1 MRATARNQWLVL
13 LVLLAGALAPRW
25 LEGQESTKSEAA
37 FRQLRS
43 LVGDWQGVYEG
54 TPIKVRYTVT
64 ADGSA
69 LMLVEQ
75 PGDSA
80 AMVTMFTV
88 DGDHLIATHYCS
100 ARNQPQMVTG
110 TPGNLENSI
119 TFSLVRV
126 TGLKTPEDWHN
137 TGLTVRQDD
146 ADHLTHQWTYVYK
159 GTSGTRVFHFAR
171 LK

>member
-13 LVLLAGALAPRW
+13 LVLLALAPRW
-25 LEGQESTKSEAA
+25 LEGQESAKSEAA

-54 TPIKVRYTVT
+54 TPIKVRYSVT

-75 PGDSA
+75 PGDSSS
-80 AMVTMFTV
+80 MITMFSI
-88 DGDHLIATHYCS
+88 DGDHLLATHYCS

-110 TPGNLENSI
+110 TPGNLENGI
-119 TFSLVRV
+119 TFSLARV

-146 ADHLTHQWTYVYK
+146 NGHLTHQWTYLYK
-159 GTSGTRVFHFAR
+159 GSSGMRVFHFAR
-171 LK
+171 MK

>member
-1 MRATARNQWLVL
+1 MRGTARNQWLAL
-13 LVLLAGALAPRW
+13 LVLLVVALPARW
-25 LEGQESTKSEAA
+25 LEAQETIKSEAA
-37 FRQLRS
+37 FSQLRS

-54 TPIKVRYTVT
+54 TPIKVRYSVT

-69 LMLVEQ
+69 IMLVEQ

-80 AMVTMFTV
+80 AMVTMFTI

-110 TPGNLENSI
+110 TPGTIEKGL
-119 TFSLVRV
+119 TFSLLRV

-137 TGLTVRQDD
+137 TGLTVRQEDP
-146 ADHLTHQWTYVYK
+146 DHLTHQWTYAYK
-159 GTSGTRVFHFAR
+159 GSSGTRVFRFAR
-171 LK
+171 VK

>member
-1 MRATARNQWLVL
+1 MRTSARNQWLL
-13 LVLLAGALAPRW
+13 LVILFAAPLAPQP
-25 LEGQESTKSEAA
+25 LGAQESASSEAA
-37 FRQLRS
+37 FKQLRS
-43 LVGDWQGVYEG
+43 LVGDWQGIYEG
-54 TPIKVRYTVT
+54 TPVKVRYSVT

-75 PGDSA
+75 PGDST

-88 DGDHLIATHYCS
+88 DGNHLIATHYCS

-110 TPGNLENSI
+110 AANNLEQGI
-119 TFSLVRV
+119 TFSLLRV

-146 ADHLTHQWTYVYK
+146 PDHLTHQWSYVYK
-159 GTSGTRVFHFAR
+159 GKSGTRVFHFTR
-171 LK
+171 TR

>member
-1 MRATARNQWLVL
+1 MRGTTRNEWLAVLVL
-13 LVLLAGALAPRW
+13 LVVALPCRW
-25 LEGQESTKSEAA
+25 LDAQETIKSEAA

-54 TPIKVRYTVT
+54 TPIKVRYSVT

-69 LMLVEQ
+69 IMLAEQ

-80 AMVTMFTV
+80 AMVTMFTI

-110 TPGNLENSI
+110 TPGDIERGI
-119 TFSLVRV
+119 TFSLLRV
-126 TGLKTPEDWHN
+126 TGLKTPGDWHN
-137 TGLTVRQDD
+137 TGLTVRQEDPN
-146 ADHLTHQWTYVYK
+146 HLTHQWTYAYK
-159 GTSGTRVFHFAR
+159 GSSGTRVFRFAR
-171 LK
+171 VK